1 MMRTASNLVGEPLFN
16 VVIAEGA
23 RGQAL
28 KPKQNA
34 QACQRTGTLTACCR
48 CD

>member
-28 KPKQNA
+28 FETQTK
-34 QACQRTGTLTACCR
+34 CTGLSTHRNTDSLLPL
-48 CD
+48 